1 MKTPQRACVTDK
13 KKQKRVRAALDAYQ
27 AGLAAEGD
35 RKAFDLLYRRWHPRL
50 LRFAY
55 RLTRNSD
62 EARDVMQDASLTI
75 ARDIHKLRD
84 PEKFSAWAYTIVR
97 RRAADHIDRSVRARN
112 LTSEMPEPE
121 TGIGADIKLSLRQAL
136 SRLPESDRLMLTL
149 FYVDGLRGT
158 EIAAALGIPLGTVK
172 SRLFTARQNLK
183 TIYET
188 ETGDQ
193 ND

>member
-27 AGLAAEGD
+27 VGLAAEGD
-35 RKAFDLLYRRWHPRL
+35 RQAFDLLYRRWHPRL

-183 TIYET
+183 TIYEPD
-188 ETGDQ
+188 TGDQ

>member
-1 MKTPQRACVTDK
+1 MIDSE
-13 KKQKRVRAALDAYQ
+13 KQIRVREALDAYQ
-27 AGLAAEGD
+27 VGLAAEGD
-35 RKAFDLLYRRWHPRL
+35 RQAFDLLYRRWHPQL

-55 RLTRNSD
+55 RLTGNSD

-97 RRAADHIDRSVRARN
+97 RRAADHVDRSVRARN
-112 LTSEMPEPE
+112 LMSDMPEPE
-121 TGIGADIKLSLRQAL
+121 IGIGADMKLSLRQAL
-136 SRLPESDRLMLTL
+136 ARLPESDRSMLTL

-172 SRLFTARQNLK
+172 SRLFTARQKLK
-183 TIYET
+183 TIYEA
-188 ETGDQ
+188 EKGDE